1 MNESLTIRALEQVMR
16 WDDDT
21 IAKETLWL
29 RLMSHFKYDSYH
41 DYLGG
46 VRFSERLVDW
56 LQQFRQEDR
65 QAAYDYV
72 RQRLIFIS
80 YAEMQHL
87 VNWFF
92 PAFVEPVLAV
102 HVAAQLGVPPY
113 LLWNHKDAEREFALA
128 LRKTLFVGLS
138 DGARMDMLRRAN
150 ERRISNEQV
159 LVTTQVN
166 QSKWQDVLDELR
178 EDLKDN
184 TARFSRVF
192 LLDDF
197 VGSGKT
203 LLRREEKGGWT
214 GKLKKFRNEHPRI
227 FDTHFQ
233 SGWTL
238 HVHHYVCSYEASGRV
253 RETADEARSEL
264 QSAWFENAT
273 FTFGLVLPESVRL
286 APDRDADF
294 WERTEQY
301 YDSVIE
307 TDSIRVGGKTA
318 KRGFGECGLPLILE
332 HNTPNNSVAL
342 LWAETAGEKGHPMRP
357 LFRRAQRHW

>member
-1 MNESLTIRALEQVMR
+1 MNESLTIRALERVMR

-29 RLMSHFKYDSYH
+29 RLMSQFKYDSYR

-72 RQRLIFIS
+72 RRQLIFIS

-87 VNWFF
+87 VSWFF
-92 PAFVEPVLAV
+92 PAFVEPVLAA
-102 HVAAQLGVPPY
+102 HVSAQLRVPSY
-113 LLWNHKDAEREFALA
+113 LLWNHDDAEREFSIA

-138 DGARMDMLRRAN
+138 DGARMDTLRRAN

-184 TARFSRVF
+184 TAQFSRVF

-203 LLRREEKGGWT
+203 LLRKENEAWT
-214 GKLKKFRNEHPRI
+214 GKLKKFRDEHPHI
-227 FDTHFQ
+227 FETHFE
-233 SGWTL
+233 SGWGL

-253 RETADEARSEL
+253 RETADEAKSEL
-264 QSAWFENAT
+264 KDAWFENIA
-273 FTFGLVLPESVRL
+273 FSFGLILPEAVRL
-286 APDRDADF
+286 SSDRDAEF
-294 WERTEQY
+294 WDRTERY
-301 YDSVIE
+301 YDSAIE
-307 TDSIRVGGKTA
+307 TDAIRVGGKTA

-342 LWAETAGEKGHPMRP
+342 LWAETAGKEAHPMRP